1 MFTIVIVG
9 LIGAA
14 FFAGT
19 ALGYR
24 TGVVDGRWL
33 SRYQRHQAWVEDL
46 EGALAETKPPSRT
59 APGATR
65 APRPD

>member
-1 MFTIVIVG
+1 MAITIIIVS
-9 LIGAA
+9 LVGAA

-33 SRYQRHQAWVEDL
+33 GRYQRHEAWVDDL
-46 EGALAETKPPSRT
+46 EHALADASA
-59 APGATR
+59 APERELT
-65 APRPD
+65 D